1 MPQVIRKRA
10 GTEQRALLQTIS
22 WQIRMR
28 PHAWSPAT
36 DLFETDTTYIIK
48 VEIAG
53 MRQDD
58 FAVVF
63 DKGQLIVSGVR
74 VDPSPRRGFQQ
85 MEIRY
90 GEFSTAVAIPGP
102 IVADEAAAE
111 YQDGFL
117 TVTLP
122 KAQPN
127 SVPIDED

>member
-1 MPQVIRKRA
+1 MPKVIRKQIDA
-10 GTEQRALLQTIS
+10 EQRALIQTIG

-36 DLFETDTTYIIK
+36 DLFETETTYIIK

-74 VDPSPRRGFQQ
+74 LDSSARRGFHQ

-102 IVADEAAAE
+102 IKPDEAIAE
-111 YQDGFL
+111 YEDGFL

-122 KAQPN
+122 KAQQHLI
-127 SVPIDED
+127 STDEE

>member
-1 MPQVIRKRA
+1 MPKVIRKRA
-10 GTEQRALLQTIS
+10 GVEQRALLQAIS
-22 WQIRMR
+22 LQTRMR

-36 DLFETDTTYIIK
+36 DLFETETTYIIK

-58 FAVVF
+58 FAVVY

-102 IVADEAAAE
+102 IKPDEAIAE
-111 YQDGFL
+111 YEDGFL

-122 KAQPN
+122 KAQQHLI
-127 SVPIDED
+127 STEEE